1 MPTAKAYISIPAAV
15 RRDLTETFEDI
26 GTAMTLL
33 RESATDADSGN
44 AIGSRIVATATLEI
58 LSSLEGRFSEMAARL
73 ARYSEA

>member
-1 MPTAKAYISIPAAV
+1 MPTAKSYLSIPAAV
-15 RRDLTETFEDI
+15 RRELTETFEDI

-44 AIGSRIVATATLEI
+44 DRGSRIVASDALEI